1 MWVRQF
7 SINYLGQKVFF
18 FFRSYTLGV
27 GFFCALKELILWLIQ
42 DLHKKTELKK
52 IGGTGYVSSLV
63 CCNFML
69 KILFRLLLTCCSL
82 LFGDCKSAH
91 PQHNETAIK
100 ITQQSKSYL
109 LPFCFPIFIPFY
121 SHTFCVQVDATY
133 HWGVN
138 AS

>member
-7 SINYLGQKVFF
+7 SINYLGQKVII

-27 GFFCALKELILWLIQ
+27 GYVCALKEPILWLIQ

-52 IGGTGYVSSLV
+52 IGGTCTVSSKV
-63 CCNFML
+63 CYDFML
-69 KILFRLLLTCCSL
+69 KILSRLLLTCCSL
-82 LFGDCKSAH
+82 LFGECISAH

-100 ITQQSKSYL
+100 ITQQYKSYL

-121 SHTFCVQVDATY
+121 GHTFCVQVDATY